1 MSNVRL
7 WRAVLGVESAVIER
21 VEFDEDEQ
29 VLVVRVRPGRRAR
42 GRCGVCLRR
51 RRGYDQGDG
60 RRRWRHLDAGQLQV
74 W

>member
-1 MSNVRL
+1 MSRVRNQGTENGVSNVRL

-42 GRCGVCLRR
+42 GRCG
-51 RRGYDQGDG
+51 
-60 RRRWRHLDAGQLQV
+60 
-74 W
+74 